1 MPEFGGQ
8 IGMAA
13 AATLLMDDTSLPV
26 SGAARDPEAE
36 LVARCREGDASALR
50 EVYQLN
56 RAAVYG
62 VVARMISNEADRE
75 EVVQDVFLQIFKSI
89 GNFQGNAKLS
99 TWAHRVAVNVTLQH
113 IRRKGRRIR
122 LHLREVVPEPNA
134 APNGSAVESS
144 SPEGE
149 AIRRERQQAV
159 QRALETLSPKK
170 RIALVLADFEGRSS
184 KEIAA
189 IVGAPALTV
198 RTRLFY
204 ARKEF
209 YAQLAKEPAFADV
222 DLKGG
227 ER

>member
-1 MPEFGGQ
+1 MV
-8 IGMAA
+8 A
-13 AATLLMDDTSLPV
+13 AATLLMEEISLPV
-26 SGAARDPEAE
+26 SDAVTDPEAE
-36 LVARCREGDASALR
+36 LIARCRAGEAAAYR
-50 EVYQLN
+50 EVYQLH
-56 RAAVYG
+56 RSAVYG
-62 VVARMISNEADRE
+62 VVARMISNDADRE
-75 EVVQDVFLQIFKSI
+75 EVVQDVFLQVFKSLD
-89 GNFQGNAKLS
+89 NFRGTAKLS

-113 IRRKGRRIR
+113 IRRKGRRVK
-122 LHLREVVPEPNA
+122 LHLREVVPEA
-134 APNGSAVESS
+134 ETAPDGDAVASD

-149 AIRRERQQAV
+149 AMRHERQRAV
-159 QRALETLSPKK
+159 QRALDTLAPKK
-170 RIALVLADFEGRSS
+170 RVALVLADFQGKSS

-227 ER
+227 AR

>member
-1 MPEFGGQ
+1 
-8 IGMAA
+8 MAA
-13 AATLLMDDTSLPV
+13 VATLLMEGTSLPV
-26 SGAARDPEAE
+26 SEAAIDPETD
-36 LVARCREGDASALR
+36 LVARCRAGEPSAFR
-50 EVYQLN
+50 ELYQLH
-56 RAAVYG
+56 RSAVYG

-75 EVVQDVFLQIFKSI
+75 EVVQDVFLQIFKSLD
-89 GNFQGNAKLS
+89 NFRGSAKLS

-113 IRRKGRRIR
+113 IRRKGRRVK
-122 LHLREVVPEPNA
+122 LHLREVVPEATA
-134 APNGSAVESS
+134 APNGSAIAAA

-149 AIRRERQQAV
+149 AIRHERQQAV

-170 RIALVLADFEGRSS
+170 RIALVLADFEGKSS

-209 YAQLAKEPAFADV
+209 YSQLANEPAFADV
-222 DLKGG
+222 DLEGG
-227 ER
+227 AK